1 MSMMGEWIAQHTAL
15 IASGAARNAGD
26 TGIGATANGNE
37 IDLRPTGRRYQSL
50 KMLISYYALVCSG
63 IVVTIAANLQ
73 HRAATSGTGSTWA
86 DFGTAPT
93 DHTVTNSDTGDDT
106 VYGEFPWNQDLRAA
120 RRYLRVQTH
129 PSVATDTGGGATG
142 TGSLVQLWAVATL
155 LDPSRLPA
163 SG

>member
-1 MSMMGEWIAQHTAL
+1 MSMMGQWIEQLTAL
-15 IASGAARNAGD
+15 VSTGAARNAGD
-26 TGIGATANGNE
+26 TGIGATANGVE
-37 IDLRPTGRRYQSL
+37 IDLRPSGRRYQSL

-63 IVVTIAANLQ
+63 IAVTIAANLQ
-73 HRAATSGTGSTWA
+73 DRLATSGTGSTWA

-93 DHTVTNSDTGDDT
+93 SHTVTNSDTGNDT
-106 VYGEFPWNQDLRAA
+106 VYGEFPWNQDLRGA

-129 PSVATDTGGGATG
+129 PSIATDTGGGATG

-155 LDPSRLPA
+155 LDANRLPA